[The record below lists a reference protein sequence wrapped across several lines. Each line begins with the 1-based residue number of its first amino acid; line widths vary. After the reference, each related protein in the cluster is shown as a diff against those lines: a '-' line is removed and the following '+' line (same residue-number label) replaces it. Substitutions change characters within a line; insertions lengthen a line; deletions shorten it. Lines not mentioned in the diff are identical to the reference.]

1 MMNRINSI
9 NHLNHLT
16 QLNDSD
22 MARTVR
28 KAIDG
33 YFNDLDGE
41 KASGVYDMVINCVEK
56 PLLESVLTRVR
67 GNQTHAAQMLG
78 LNRNTLRKK
87 MKAHGIKF

>member
-1 MMNRINSI
+1 MTMHDNE
-9 NHLNHLT
+9 
-16 QLNDSD
+16 
-22 MARTVR
+22 MARTVK

-33 YFNDLDGE
+33 YFRDLDGE
-41 KASGVYDMVINCVEK
+41 KASGVYDMVINSVEK

-87 MKAHGIKF
+87 LLDHKMVQ

>member
-1 MMNRINSI
+1 MMNRMNPM
-9 NHLNHLT
+9 HTGTHW
-16 QLNDSD
+16 NDND

-41 KASGVYDMVINCVEK
+41 KAAGVYDMVINCVEK